1 MVLYILKCNLL
12 TPLCLKGLNDEHFP
26 AVKFVY
32 LPSQE
37 NNSYQLVFYIIER
50 CLQFLLLSLYFAW
63 WVFMMRW
70 HRWQNNGLVILR
82 SRVRILESMIWYQ
95 PSGVSVAGKVTAGL
109 VESNGSLPP
118 GLWLSHLS
126 ADCQETGISF
136 MPNDC
141 NQIWDYSLYLS
152 HCYYFYLGFVTV
164 T

>member
-63 WVFMMRW
+63 WVYDAVAPLAE
-70 HRWQNNGLVILR
+70 QQTCD
-82 SRVRILESMIWYQ
+82 SQ
-95 PSGVSVAGKVTAGL
+95 VAGSSPGEYDLVPAKWGL
-109 VESNGSLPP
+109 CGWESNCGP
-118 GLWLSHLS
+118 G
-126 ADCQETGISF
+126 GK
-136 MPNDC
+136 
-141 NQIWDYSLYLS
+141 
-152 HCYYFYLGFVTV
+152 
-164 T
+164 